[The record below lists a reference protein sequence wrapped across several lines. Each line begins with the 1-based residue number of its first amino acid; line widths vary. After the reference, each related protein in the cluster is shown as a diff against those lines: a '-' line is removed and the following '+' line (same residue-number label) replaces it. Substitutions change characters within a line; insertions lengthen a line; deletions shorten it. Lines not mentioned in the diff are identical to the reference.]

1 MTSYQSSIKRSKPRG
16 RKRTREFLA
25 CRTGLISRRAT
36 CLGSPAAAYA
46 YWKQDRKL
54 KKRYVGKN
62 LEDFAIRKIAKEVK
76 IKPSQYIKFKFIQQE
91 ASKGNALAKQYLEK
105 LRKEEVSIDW
115 AHRVLIN
122 SIRQQR
128 MLKMMAIAD
137 NRHFSYH
144 NEIELVQFIASEMQK
159 EGLDL
164 NNEENLDSYLNTK
177 FM

>member
-1 MTSYQSSIKRSKPRG
+1 M
-16 RKRTREFLA
+16 
-25 CRTGLISRRAT
+25 
-36 CLGSPAAAYA
+36 
-46 YWKQDRKL
+46 
-54 KKRYVGKN
+54 
-62 LEDFAIRKIAKEVK
+62 
-76 IKPSQYIKFKFIQQE
+76 FIQQE
-91 ASKGNALAKQYLEK
+91 ASKGNALAKEYLEK

-128 MLKMMAIAD
+128 MLKMMAFAD
-137 NRHFSYH
+137 DRHFSYQ
-144 NEIELVQFIASEMQK
+144 NENDLVDFIASEMEK